1 MSGGR
6 RIGQQLLQR
15 DPRVVA
21 PELLGLL
28 MVRDD
33 GEVRRVARIV
43 ETEAYCGADDPA
55 AHTFRGRTDR
65 NATMFEPAGRMY
77 VYFTYGLHHCANVV
91 CGAGEGVAVL
101 LRAAHPL
108 EGRDAMYA
116 ARGRAARRDRDL
128 CSGPAKLAQAFGFDR
143 SHDGIDL
150 VSSPEVWLEDDGW
163 RPDEVTQTTRVGIT
177 VGVDEPWR
185 WYVTGDPNVSRP

>member
-1 MSGGR
+1 M
-6 RIGQQLLQR
+6 
-15 DPRVVA
+15 
-21 PELLGLL
+21 
-28 MVRDD
+28 
-33 GEVRRVARIV
+33 ARIV

-108 EGRDAMYA
+108 EGLDAMYA